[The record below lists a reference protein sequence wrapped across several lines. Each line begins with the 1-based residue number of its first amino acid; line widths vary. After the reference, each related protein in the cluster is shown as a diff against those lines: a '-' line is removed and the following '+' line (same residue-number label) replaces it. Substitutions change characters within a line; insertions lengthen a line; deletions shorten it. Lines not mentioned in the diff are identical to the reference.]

1 MLTSSEVA
9 RNRTAD
15 VSCANRFLCLSPGEL
30 PPAFRAWFLVNPTL
44 AWRGPALVPTVDL
57 IDFLDYTFK
66 DGQCILRAIPATS
79 ELPATTRGI
88 VRAHLLSFHLDR
100 VGLSG

>member
-1 MLTSSEVA
+1 
-9 RNRTAD
+9 
-15 VSCANRFLCLSPGEL
+15 
-30 PPAFRAWFLVNPTL
+30 
-44 AWRGPALVPTVDL
+44 VPTVDL

-88 VRAHLLSFHLDR
+88 VELIFCHSISIESVYPDKDSRISY
-100 VGLSG
+100 